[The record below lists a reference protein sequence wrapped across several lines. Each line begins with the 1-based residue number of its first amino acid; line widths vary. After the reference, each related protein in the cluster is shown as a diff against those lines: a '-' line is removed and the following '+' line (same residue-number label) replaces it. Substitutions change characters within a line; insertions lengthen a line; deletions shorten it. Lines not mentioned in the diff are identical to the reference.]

1 MNHRQKLGYMAL
13 GAVIM
18 AVGITIGQFV
28 TPNIEA
34 QSNGVFDTIVCREL
48 FVRNT
53 DSDVRRVIISPD
65 SVIIA
70 RGKKKAVELRASEN
84 RGNQVQIYN
93 PQTGERSV
101 GMGSTEDISAV
112 SIWHHQ
118 DENLLSVMMFSKDD
132 ESKDDESRD
141 DKNGLIV
148 VNPQTRE
155 SAVNIGSDGFVNS
168 LSISDN
174 TDVSMNAFDFSSIKG
189 LGNLATYYDRQAGKT
204 KILKLED

>member
-1 MNHRQKLGYMAL
+1 MNYRQKLGYILL
-13 GAVIM
+13 GAGIM

-70 RGKKKAVELRASEN
+70 RGKKKAVELRASED

-101 GMGSTEDISAV
+101 GMGSTKDISAV

-118 DENLLSVMMFSKDD
+118 DENLLSVMMF
-132 ESKDDESRD
+132 SKDDESRD